1 MKSYLF
7 IAFALIGLSIQNQ
20 FLFSS
25 NPLISSSTVIS
36 NLRVTKN
43 NKCRISGEYKEI
55 CSNTFISKSPIKIDD
70 NNKPFLQCFNKAK
83 CSFKEGQ
90 CQWIETNNYKECI
103 QKVKEKIQEEE
114 DMKKIKEIAN
124 EIQKIKDELDRN
136 NRRSHNHHNRRN
148 YYDDYPQMGTQR
160 RISNQQIGSNY
171 QYTY

>member
-43 NKCRISGEYKEI
+43 NKCLISGEYKEI

-90 CQWIETNNYKECI
+90 CQ
-103 QKVKEKIQEEE
+103 
-114 DMKKIKEIAN
+114 
-124 EIQKIKDELDRN
+124 
-136 NRRSHNHHNRRN
+136 
-148 YYDDYPQMGTQR
+148 
-160 RISNQQIGSNY
+160 
-171 QYTY
+171 